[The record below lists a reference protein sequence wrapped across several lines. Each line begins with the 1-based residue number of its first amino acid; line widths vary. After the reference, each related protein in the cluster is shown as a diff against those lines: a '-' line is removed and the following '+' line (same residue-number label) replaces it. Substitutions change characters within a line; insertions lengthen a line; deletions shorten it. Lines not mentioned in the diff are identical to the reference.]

1 MIDFTN
7 ENLSNKIS
15 DILLEQSYENKPI
28 EVIKSVDR
36 YLIILEKMLK
46 DLSLIRA
53 NRKAV
58 MDSKKNEIKKYTI
71 EDFEREYNDDIEQ
84 IEAIISSSEESG
96 IHDQSNYRKLQHN
109 YYELKNKIL
118 ICKTNNFSK
127 TIKEVENKLASLDY
141 KSKGIE
147 EKFEGIGSTILS
159 TVVSL
164 TVVVTA
170 ITAIEKIS
178 AIYIPLYLFSM
189 VWLCMTLIVFI
200 NNLFNKNDFNSR
212 QAKILYIIVSI
223 LVFIILICTLVYIKV
238 NDKDILNYKPSQ
250 EIILEDN

>member
-1 MIDFTN
+1 MANNSDN
-7 ENLSNKIS
+7 NLSNKIS
-15 DILLEQSYENKPI
+15 DILLEQSAVNEPS

-36 YLIILEKMLK
+36 YLVILEKMLK

-58 MDSKKNEIKKYTI
+58 IDSCKQKIKKYTI
-71 EDFEREYNDDIEQ
+71 DDFENEYNDDIEQ

-96 IHDQSNYRKLQHN
+96 IHDKSSYRKLQHC
-109 YYELKNKIL
+109 YYKLKNEIL
-118 ICKTNNFSK
+118 ICKTNSFSRTMK
-127 TIKEVENKLASLDY
+127 DVENKLASLDY
-141 KSKGIE
+141 KSRGIE

-200 NNLFNKNDFNSR
+200 NNLFNKNDFNSK
-212 QAKILYIIVSI
+212 QARILYIIISI
-223 LVFIILICTLVYIKV
+223 LVFIILICTLFYIKV
-238 NDKDILNYKPSQ
+238 NNKNILDYKPSK
-250 EIILEDN
+250 EIVLEEN

>member
-1 MIDFTN
+1 MANNSDN
-7 ENLSNKIS
+7 NLSNKIS
-15 DILLEQSYENKPI
+15 DILLEQSNIKPFD
-28 EVIKSVDR
+28 VIKSVDR
-36 YLIILEKMLK
+36 YSVILEKMLQ

-53 NRKAV
+53 NKKAI
-58 MDSKKNEIKKYTI
+58 MNSSTQKIKKYTI
-71 EDFEREYNDDIEQ
+71 EDFENEYSDDIEQ

-96 IHDQSNYRKLQHN
+96 IHSQSNYRKLQHN
-109 YYELKNKIL
+109 YYELKNEIL

-127 TIKEVENKLASLDY
+127 TIKDVENKLAVLDY
-141 KSKGIE
+141 KSRGIE

-212 QAKILYIIVSI
+212 QARILYIIISI
-223 LVFIILICTLVYIKV
+223 LVFIILICTLFYIKV
-238 NDKDILNYKPSQ
+238 NNKNILDYKPSK
-250 EIILEDN
+250 EIVLEEN